1 MFLSRDEAE
10 PPLLVLGDQF
20 VMALGYPE
28 EVVHL
33 LDVGALDAL
42 AADHGFKGMPEGGSQ
57 RQGFAQQKIHGLCIR
72 LRQVKELARAA

>member
-1 MFLSRDEAE
+1 MLLSGDKAE
-10 PPLLVLGDQF
+10 PPLLVFGDQF

-42 AADHGFKGMPEGGSQ
+42 AAGQGFEGVPEGGSQ
-57 RQGFAQQKIHGLCIR
+57 RQSFAEQKIHGLWIR
-72 LRQVKELARAA
+72 LPQAKELARAA